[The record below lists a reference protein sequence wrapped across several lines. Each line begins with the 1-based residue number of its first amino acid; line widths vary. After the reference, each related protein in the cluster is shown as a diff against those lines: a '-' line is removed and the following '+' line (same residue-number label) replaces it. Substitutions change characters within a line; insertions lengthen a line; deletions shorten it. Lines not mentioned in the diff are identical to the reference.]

1 MSKIALRNITK
12 YYGKQLVLDN
22 ISLDINNGE
31 FLCITGPSGCGKTT
45 LLRII
50 AGLETNYSGKI
61 YFDDYVIELQ
71 NFAGKDLLQELTA
84 ESRLILGIRPESI
97 SFSTKPTRSGIK
109 AKVDLIQRFPPSVNI
124 ICRIKNYVINV
135 LCFIK
140 DLSGVY
146 QDMDIYLVFNS
157 SKIFLFYHSSSELIT
172 PAF

>member
-1 MSKIALRNITK
+1 M
-12 YYGKQLVLDN
+12 
-22 ISLDINNGE
+22 NNGK
-31 FLCITGPSGCGKTT
+31 FVQIDSPYDIYYHPKNIFVADFFGT
-45 LLRII
+45 LGMNFIYGYVKDR
-50 AGLETNYSGKI
+50 KF
-61 YFDDYVIELQ
+61 YFDDYVMELQ

-157 SKIFLFYHSSSELIT
+157 SKIFLFYHSSGELIT